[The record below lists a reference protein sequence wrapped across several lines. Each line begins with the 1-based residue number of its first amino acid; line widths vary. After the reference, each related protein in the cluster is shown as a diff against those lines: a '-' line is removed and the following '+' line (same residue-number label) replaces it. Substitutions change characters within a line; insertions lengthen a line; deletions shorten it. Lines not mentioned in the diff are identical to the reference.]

1 MCLTCTWYISKL
13 IFFEDED
20 IFKNIR
26 TSYFIMEDHFVL
38 DNMDYTLRAILYS
51 DVQKSVVGWIFRYIL
66 FVRKFNNFLNIMI
79 DVIFID
85 DIIFFSARYDFV
97 HWLRSILNQI
107 KTFTRY
113 CRTYTVEN
121 NWSFWAA

>member
-66 FVRKFNNFLNIMI
+66 FVRNF
-79 DVIFID
+79 
-85 DIIFFSARYDFV
+85 
-97 HWLRSILNQI
+97 Q
-107 KTFTRY
+107 
-113 CRTYTVEN
+113 
-121 NWSFWAA
+121 